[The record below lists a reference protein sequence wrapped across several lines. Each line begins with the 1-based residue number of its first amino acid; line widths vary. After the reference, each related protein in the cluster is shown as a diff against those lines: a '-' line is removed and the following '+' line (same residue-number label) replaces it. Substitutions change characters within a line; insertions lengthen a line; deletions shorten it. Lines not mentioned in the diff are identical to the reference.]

1 MCHLGFIHLL
11 LQFVDRL
18 GLQRCLRFQLSEH
31 LVLDLE
37 LVLAIGDQ
45 LCHSFLLPFQ
55 LLGLRPQLSQI
66 PLVLRN
72 PNLEVHLCALCL
84 MLLRLKSTQLALL
97 LRPLL
102 LELSNTLL
110 HPVDLIVKLL
120 KLLIL
125 GLRLLLGLPC
135 TLFCRL
141 CSFFGDT
148 VLGLQMLVFLLDFG
162 RGRLGSPCT
171 HIGTTDGRSHAFTA
185 LVSTG
190 PALSAFQLVK
200 LSSETRPGVLELVI
214 GLLALIVLFLGLL
227 GLRLR
232 YDESSIEVLALLHVA
247 FEVHCHELVQSFEA
261 LGLPPEKTLRRHL
274 LLIGRLICA

>member
-1 MCHLGFIHLL
+1 MF
-11 LQFVDRL
+11 
-18 GLQRCLRFQLSEH
+18 
-31 LVLDLE
+31 
-37 LVLAIGDQ
+37 
-45 LCHSFLLPFQ
+45 
-55 LLGLRPQLSQI
+55 
-66 PLVLRN
+66 
-72 PNLEVHLCALCL
+72 
-84 MLLRLKSTQLALL
+84 TY
-97 LRPLL
+97 
-102 LELSNTLL
+102 
-110 HPVDLIVKLL
+110 
-120 KLLIL
+120 
-125 GLRLLLGLPC
+125 
-135 TLFCRL
+135 
-141 CSFFGDT
+141 T

-171 HIGTTDGRSHAFTA
+171 HIGTTDGRGHAFTA

-232 YDESSIEVLALLHVA
+232 CDESSIEVLALLHVA